1 MCVPVKEGLLMLM
14 QKAVYLMPVIHTIQ
28 GAWCSDVLLH
38 CMSKLTERTEQG
50 WVVANDDAQICFN
63 CKI

>member
-1 MCVPVKEGLLMLM
+1 MLM